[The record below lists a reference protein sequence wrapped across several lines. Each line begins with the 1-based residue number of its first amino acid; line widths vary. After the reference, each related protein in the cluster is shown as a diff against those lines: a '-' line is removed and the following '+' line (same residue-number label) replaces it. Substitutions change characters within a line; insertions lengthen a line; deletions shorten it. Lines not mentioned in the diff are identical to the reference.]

1 MMKMK
6 LIYILLFKKE
16 FEVEIFVI
24 LIEKIKV
31 YMKKLTMGNYQINIK
46 E

>member
-1 MMKMK
+1 MKNK
-6 LIYILLFKKE
+6 LIYILLLKKE
-16 FEVEIFVI
+16 LEVEIFVI

>member
-1 MMKMK
+1 MKNK
-6 LIYILLFKKE
+6 LIYILLLKKE
-16 FEVEIFVI
+16 SEVEIFVI